1 MTTQPEGKGPLAGL
15 VVVDLSTTLPG
26 TQTSQFLADCGADV
40 IMVEPPG
47 GNPMRRDPGWP
58 ALLRSRRSI
67 TLDIEHDEDDLNT
80 LRGLLAQA
88 DVLVSTMRPS
98 TAERIG
104 FTAEALAEKFPRLV
118 TALITGWGMEGP
130 FRHYKGYEAL
140 INARSG
146 LMHSKRQLKL
156 RPGPAYVTTPYASF
170 GASQGA
176 VQGIL
181 AALLERER
189 SGFGQTVES
198 NLVRGVAA
206 FDTYNWFYEM
216 VLHRFPG
223 AYEPMDTAYDDEG
236 YPQAY
241 LIYALL
247 IAATK
252 DGTWLQFAQTAP
264 RLMQAWLVELG
275 VAGDLADPKWEGFPM
290 LPTKELRTEWWDKML
305 AKVSERTLEEWQH
318 TFETNGDVSAETYRS
333 PTGSFDHPQVVHDN
347 RVVVVEDPELGP
359 VRQPSTLVHTA
370 DGPTGEIRPA
380 PRVGEHTDELSALAA
395 EIVEAVRP
403 EGNAPSGLPLEGI
416 TVVEFGVMFAGP
428 FGATL
433 LTDLGARV
441 IKVETLGGDQ
451 IRNLVA
457 FPEAGGARVLQG
469 KESLAVDLASEEGLT
484 IVHEVVKNAD
494 VVLQCFRGGAAERNK
509 VDEATLKGLNPDLVY
524 LSAPGY
530 GVEGPYSTRAAYAP
544 SIGAASGISA
554 TDAGG
559 LPQTPNDVDE
569 LHASARMLHAAGAC
583 PAVQADGT
591 AALGV
596 GTSLLLGILARARG
610 VAMEGMVATM
620 LGTAHQALITY
631 NSDYEGRVENLHP
644 DPDFYGLNALYRLY
658 EASDGW
664 VFLAAPEADEWDP
677 LVEALASYVDLGGD
691 ERFATPELRA
701 ENDAQLVDV
710 LTGVFAK
717 SAKADWESEL
727 TSADVGCVMVAEE
740 NCEWVIQDD
749 EFHEAGYAVDAVS
762 PIFDEHR
769 RTAPLTSFSRSQ
781 VQAPGGCTIGQ
792 HTNAILAEIGYDEA
806 RVADLVERKVVGV

>member
-1 MTTQPEGKGPLAGL
+1 MTSQSVGRGPLAGL
-15 VVVDLSTTLPG
+15 VVVDVSTTLPG
-26 TQTSQFLADCGADV
+26 CQTSQFLADAGADV

-58 ALLRSRRSI
+58 ALLRTRRSI
-67 TLDIEHDEDDLNT
+67 TLDIENDEGDLNT

-88 DVLVSTMRPS
+88 DVLVSTMRPT

-104 FTAEALAEKFPRLV
+104 FTPDALAEKFPRLV
-118 TALITGWGMEGP
+118 AAMVTGWGMEGP

-176 VQGIL
+176 IQGIL
-181 AALLERER
+181 AALLERES
-189 SGFGQTVES
+189 SGLGQAVES

-206 FDTYNWFYEM
+206 YDTYNQFYEL
-216 VLHRFPG
+216 VLHRYPG
-223 AYEPMDTAYDDEG
+223 AYQPMDTAYDDEG

-275 VAGDLADPKWEGFPM
+275 VAADLADPKWEGFPM

-333 PTGSFDHPQVVHDN
+333 PTGSFDHPQVVHDK

-359 VRQPSTLVHTA
+359 VRQPSSLLHTA
-370 DGPTGEIRPA
+370 DGPLARFLPA
-380 PRVGEHTDELSALAA
+380 PRVGEHADELTALAA
-395 EIVEAVRP
+395 KIVDAVSPAGARP
-403 EGNAPSGLPLEGI
+403 DGLPLEGI
-416 TVVEFGVMFAGP
+416 TIVEFGVMFAGP

-441 IKVETLGGDQ
+441 IKIETLQGDQ

-469 KESLAVDLASEEGLT
+469 KESLAVDLGSEDGLA
-484 IVHEVVKNAD
+484 IVHEVVKSAD
-494 VVLQCFRGGAAERNK
+494 VVLQCFRAGAAERNK
-509 VDEATLKGLNPDLVY
+509 VDEATLKQLNPDLVY

-559 LPQTPNDVDE
+559 LPHSPTDIDD
-569 LHASARMLHAAGAC
+569 LHRSGRMLHAAGAC
-583 PAVQADGT
+583 PAVQADGA

-610 VAMEGMVATM
+610 VAMDGMVATM

-631 NSDYEGRVENLHP
+631 NADYEGKGETPHP

-658 EASDGW
+658 QSNDGW
-664 VFLAAPEADEWDP
+664 VFLAAPEADEWDD
-677 LVEALASYVDLGGD
+677 LVKGLASHVDLGAD
-691 ERFATPELRA
+691 ERFSTPELRV
-701 ENDAQLVDV
+701 ENDSDLAEV
-710 LTGVFAK
+710 LAGVFAK
-717 SAKADWESEL
+717 GAKRDWETDL
-727 TSADVGCVMVAEE
+727 TAADVGCVLVAEE

-749 EFHEAGYAVDAVS
+749 EFFEAGYSVEAVS

-769 RTAPLTSFSRSQ
+769 RTAPLTAFSRSQ
-781 VQAPGGCTIGQ
+781 VQALAGCTIGQ
-792 HTNAILAEIGYDEA
+792 HTKAILAEIGYAEE
-806 RVADLVERKVVGV
+806 RVVDLIERKVVGV